1 MLATTGI
8 DRARTH
14 FGYLR
19 GRDETDLDALAH
31 DVSNAIRAEAE
42 ASGVALR
49 LEVAPDLAHVRLD
62 HAHLRDALLNM
73 VHEALHGLELGQVE
87 ARELVIHI
95 ALTPARQ
102 IELSVDLGR

>member
-19 GRDETDLDALAH
+19 GRDETDLDALTH
-31 DVSNAIRAEAE
+31 DLSDSIRAEAE
-42 ASGVALR
+42 ASGVTLR
-49 LEVAPDLAHVRLD
+49 LEVARDLTHIRLD
-62 HAHLRDALLNM
+62 HAHLQDTLLNM
-73 VHEALHGLELGQVE
+73 VHEALRGLELGQVE
-87 ARELVIHI
+87 ARELIIRI

-102 IELSVDLGR
+102 IELSVALGR